1 MKLQTDFFSFNKMID
16 VKLSEQYKG
25 YGEIEFMKI
34 FPGQYY
40 QKQFV
45 NIVYYFFSL
54 TLSSVGSFQ
63 RAHVT
68 EINMY
73 QI

>member
-1 MKLQTDFFSFNKMID
+1 MKLNTDFFSSNKMID

-25 YGEIEFMKI
+25 YGEIEFMEI
-34 FPGQYY
+34 FPGQIY

-45 NIVYYFFSL
+45 NIVYYYFWL
-54 TLSSVGSFQ
+54 TLSSVGSIQ
-63 RAHVT
+63 RVHVT
-68 EINMY
+68 EVNMY